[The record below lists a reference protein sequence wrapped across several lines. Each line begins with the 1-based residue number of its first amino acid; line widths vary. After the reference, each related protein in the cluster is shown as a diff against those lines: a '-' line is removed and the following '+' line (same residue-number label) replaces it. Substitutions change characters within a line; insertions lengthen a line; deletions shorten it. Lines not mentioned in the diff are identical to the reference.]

1 MCNLCGFYK
10 KGVILAIFFIPPR
23 ESLKNYIFQH
33 IVVNF
38 KETDK
43 NFFKLPPVNF
53 SYLHFSMGDCIIQ
66 KNSKELKSKKISL
79 FGNSS
84 RASHFN
90 VLKRSIDKFIIVTC
104 FKPYAIKHFFN
115 TNSNELENNFV
126 ELSEIESDAL
136 ILEDKLL
143 NLNGNTLKSIN
154 EIENYLEKKFIDKKI
169 NPNIVTAI
177 EQIHN
182 SNGNIQVEQI
192 VKKLNISERTFYRN
206 FNSAIGT
213 SPKKFSQ
220 ITRLGF
226 FLTLTSESNKTPIN
240 SLEAGYFD
248 QSHFIKEF
256 KSFFGESPSSFLDYF
271 ESDLELKAIY
281 KSNFFK

>member
-1 MCNLCGFYK
+1 MCGFYK

-33 IVVNF
+33 IIVSF

-53 SYLHFSMGDCIIQ
+53 SYLQFSTG
-66 KNSKELKSKKISL
+66 NSVVKKGEKELKAQKLLL
-79 FGNSS
+79 FGNSNRVS
-84 RASHFN
+84 YFDI
-90 VLKRSIDKFIIVTC
+90 LKKDIDKLMTITC
-104 FKPYAIKHFFN
+104 FKPYTINHFFN
-115 TNSNELENNFV
+115 ISSNEIENNFI
-126 ELSEIESDAL
+126 ELNEIESDST

-143 NLNGNTLKSIN
+143 NLQNYTIKSID
-154 EIENYLEKKFIDKKI
+154 EIENYLERKFINRKI

-177 EQIHN
+177 EQIYH

-192 VKKLNISERTFYRN
+192 VKELNISERTFYRN